1 MRKLTKG
8 LDMSQLT
15 LSQTIE
21 NVQSL
26 IDSGNGDPGRLYHIL
41 ECLKNNK
48 PLYHSDQN
56 YLEKKLESSFSLED
70 KPEPAT
76 GSDVL
81 PKIQELMNSG
91 IGDPGRLQHIYD
103 MISTN
108 KTLYHSDVSYLES
121 KLNESVSPKPAEPQ
135 TLPKQTEYIPPPPP
149 PKPAPEPVS
158 KGTMPKGWDS
168 APDSSEV
175 EKISKD
181 IQKEEE
187 KIEKQKLISSEID
200 AHRSKLTQLV
210 SQKAV

>member
-81 PKIQELMNSG
+81 PRIQELMNTG

-103 MISTN
+103 MISNN

-121 KLNESVSPKPAEPQ
+121 KLNESVSPQPAEPE

-149 PKPAPEPVS
+149 PKPAQI
-158 KGTMPKGWDS
+158 GR
-168 APDSSEV
+168 
-175 EKISKD
+175 
-181 IQKEEE
+181 
-187 KIEKQKLISSEID
+187 
-200 AHRSKLTQLV
+200 AHV
-210 SQKAV
+210 